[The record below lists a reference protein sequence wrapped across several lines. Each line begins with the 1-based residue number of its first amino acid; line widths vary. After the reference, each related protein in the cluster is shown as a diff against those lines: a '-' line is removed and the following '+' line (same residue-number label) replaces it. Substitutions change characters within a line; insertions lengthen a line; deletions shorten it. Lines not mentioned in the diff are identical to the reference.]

1 MSQGTST
8 RVHWF
13 LGTHKVQTH
22 PLQRKV
28 RRRNKMGHKPRLP
41 REIEQLLPMEIVRQ
55 INKFVPKL
63 PKPATPSPGL
73 QRELE
78 RLQRSPARNA
88 MDLYGL
94 DDFVLR

>member
-1 MSQGTST
+1 
-8 RVHWF
+8 
-13 LGTHKVQTH
+13 
-22 PLQRKV
+22 
-28 RRRNKMGHKPRLP
+28 MGVKPRLP
-41 REIEQLLPMEIVRQ
+41 WEIESQLPVEIVSL

-63 PKPATPSPGL
+63 PKPSPPSPGL

-78 RLQRSPARNA
+78 RLQKSPKRNS

>member
-1 MSQGTST
+1 M
-8 RVHWF
+8 
-13 LGTHKVQTH
+13 
-22 PLQRKV
+22 
-28 RRRNKMGHKPRLP
+28 KPRLP
-41 REIEQLLPMEIVRQ
+41 REIESRFPLEIISQ

-63 PKPATPSPGL
+63 PKPSLPSPGL

-78 RLQRSPARNA
+78 RLQRSPKRCA

>member
-1 MSQGTST
+1 
-8 RVHWF
+8 
-13 LGTHKVQTH
+13 
-22 PLQRKV
+22 
-28 RRRNKMGHKPRLP
+28 MGNKPRLP
-41 REIEQLLPMEIVRQ
+41 EHIERRLPTEIVSL

-78 RLQRSPARNA
+78 RLQRSPARND

>member
-1 MSQGTST
+1 
-8 RVHWF
+8 
-13 LGTHKVQTH
+13 
-22 PLQRKV
+22 
-28 RRRNKMGHKPRLP
+28 MGVKPRLP
-41 REIEQLLPMEIVRQ
+41 QEIESQLPIEIVSL

-63 PKPATPSPGL
+63 PKPSPPSPGL

-78 RLQRSPARNA
+78 RLQRSPKRNS